1 MHSCSSTPRREHWS
15 WPPCSNFTGLRYQKG
30 RIAKETLSE
39 PVAAPDP
46 KGLAALGPGELFVR
60 QEEIIVGK
68 RRHKNDTKTFEELSY
83 AEQAKSISAQL
94 VVLQRSIRAHTR
106 RSEEENRN
114 SEETMLKCIGQVA
127 RMLSRLTG

>member
-1 MHSCSSTPRREHWS
+1 M
-15 WPPCSNFTGLRYQKG
+15 
-30 RIAKETLSE
+30 
-39 PVAAPDP
+39 
-46 KGLAALGPGELFVR
+46 
-60 QEEIIVGK
+60 GK